1 MPDTQ
6 LAWGGAN
13 PIGSL
18 ALDVTRLRAEG
29 VPVYAQLVVP
39 LRLRITP
46 SAVADGRAKLRVWS
60 VSCSLSHINS
70 VLSDHQGDVVDL
82 QCYANDS
89 GQELHLRFPIDLPRL
104 EHIER
109 ARNDDVPFTL
119 RGKLVLDASREQDAQ
134 ARETRP
140 QPQNASGPTGMFAAS
155 FNLDFVVPRSHWT
168 TTLLPRLG
176 WSAIRIVELP
186 VPTTPAWKDSFAT
199 AFTELDEAQRLFKDG
214 NFDQVVAHLRA
225 ALEPFRKKAQDL
237 KQTLKDARNSTDVAS
252 KEFALLNSMAV
263 DTADWLS
270 GQLERQHTLTS
281 VAHHVPAVG
290 HFSRDQAHALL
301 LHTTALVIYAGNAL
315 PQAPTKRG
323 A

>member
-60 VSCSLSHINS
+60 VSCSLSHNNS
-70 VLSDHQGDVVDL
+70 VLSDNQGDVVDL

-89 GQELHLRFPIDLPRL
+89 GQEVHLRFPIDLPRL

-109 ARNDDVPFTL
+109 ARIDDVPFTL
-119 RGKLVLDASREQDAQ
+119 RGKLVLDASRDQDAPAPQ
-134 ARETRP
+134 ARP
-140 QPQNASGPTGMFAAS
+140 QQPSASGPTGMFAVS
-155 FNLDFVVPRSHWT
+155 FSLDFVVPRSHWT
-168 TTLLPRLG
+168 TMLLPRLG
-176 WSAIRIVELP
+176 WSAVRIVELP
-186 VPTTPAWKDSFAT
+186 VPTAAAWKEPFST
-199 AFTELDEAQRLFKDG
+199 ALTELDEAQRLFKDG

-237 KQTLKDARNSTDVAS
+237 KQTLKDARNGSDVAS

-263 DTADWLS
+263 DTAEWLS
-270 GQLERQHTLTS
+270 DQLERHHSLTS

-301 LHTTALVIYAGNAL
+301 LHTTALMIYAGNAFA
-315 PQAPTKRG
+315 QASTKRG
-323 A
+323 P

>member
-1 MPDTQ
+1 MPETQ

-18 ALDVTRLRAEG
+18 ALEVTRLRAEG

-46 SAVADGRAKLRVWS
+46 SAVANGREKLRVWS
-60 VSCSLSHINS
+60 VSCSLSQNNS

-89 GQELHLRFPIDLPRL
+89 GQELQLRFPIDLPRL

-119 RGKLVLDASREQDAQ
+119 RGKLVLDATRDQDATAQ
-134 ARETRP
+134 QTRQP
-140 QPQNASGPTGMFAAS
+140 QPNASGPTGMFAVS
-155 FNLDFVVPRSHWT
+155 FSLDFTVPRSHWT

-176 WSAIRIVELP
+176 WSAMRIIELP
-186 VPTTPAWKDSFAT
+186 VPTAPAWKESFST
-199 AFTELDEAQRLFKDG
+199 ALTELDEAQRLFKDG
-214 NFDQVVAHLRA
+214 NFDQSVAHLRA

-237 KQTLKDARNSTDVAS
+237 KQTLKDARNGSDVAS

-263 DTADWLS
+263 DTAEWLS

-315 PQAPTKRG
+315 STAPAKR
-323 A
+323 AQ